1 MFRCAG
7 APAVRNLPRRQLN
20 MFSKDSKSS
29 ATPATSI
36 GGNGS
41 AGANGSN
48 GVNGSG
54 SGSAS
59 ASKASG
65 VPSIISP
72 DLKIVGDLKSSG
84 DIQIDGAIEGD
95 ITSRLL
101 TVGEQ
106 AVVEGCIV
114 ADTVRISGTVKGQIK
129 ARMVHLDK
137 AARVTGDLTH
147 ETLTMEAGALLEGQ
161 VKRMEPSS
169 TATAAKIAPL
179 RPATSAN
186 DSEPSYGAAESA
198 AASPAP

>member
-1 MFRCAG
+1 
-7 APAVRNLPRRQLN
+7 

-29 ATPATSI
+29 ATPAASHASS
-36 GGNGS
+36 GS
-41 AGANGSN
+41 EGASGANGSH
-48 GVNGSG
+48 
-54 SGSAS
+54 AS
-59 ASKASG
+59 TSKASG

-72 DLKIVGDLKSSG
+72 DLKIVGDLKSNG
-84 DIQIDGAIEGD
+84 DIQIDGTIEGD
-95 ITSRLL
+95 INSRLL

-137 AARVTGDLTH
+137 AARVSGDVTH

-179 RPATSAN
+179 RPAISSN
-186 DSEPSYGAAESA
+186 GSEAGYGAAETA
-198 AASPAP
+198 VAASPAP

>member
-1 MFRCAG
+1 
-7 APAVRNLPRRQLN
+7 

-29 ATPATSI
+29 AKPATSAAAK

-41 AGANGSN
+41 AGLNGGN
-48 GVNGSG
+48 GTSG
-54 SGSAS
+54 SSA
-59 ASKASG
+59 KTSG

-95 ITSRLL
+95 INSRLL

-106 AVVEGCIV
+106 ATVEGCIV

-137 AARVTGDLTH
+137 AARVTGDVTH
-147 ETLTMEAGALLEGQ
+147 ETLTMEAGAFFEGQ
-161 VKRMEPSS
+161 VKRMEQAGA
-169 TATAAKIAPL
+169 ATTAKISPL
-179 RPATSAN
+179 RPAAAGN
-186 DSEPSYGAAESA
+186 GSEPSYGGAESA
-198 AASPAP
+198 SASPS

>member
-1 MFRCAG
+1 
-7 APAVRNLPRRQLN
+7 

-29 ATPATSI
+29 DTPATSYDSN
-36 GGNGS
+36 GANGTNGS
-41 AGANGSN
+41 ANK
-48 GVNGSG
+48 V
-54 SGSAS
+54 
-59 ASKASG
+59 SG

-72 DLKIVGDLKSSG
+72 DLKIVGDLKSNG
-84 DIQIDGAIEGD
+84 DIQIDGTIEGD
-95 ITSRLL
+95 INSRLL

-137 AARVTGDLTH
+137 AARVHGDLTH

-179 RPATSAN
+179 RPATSTKG
-186 DSEPSYGAAESA
+186 SETSYGGAESA
-198 AASPAP
+198 VAVSPAP

>member
-20 MFSKDSKSS
+20 MFSKDSKSP

-36 GGNGS
+36 GSNGS

-48 GVNGSG
+48 GVNG

-72 DLKIVGDLKSSG
+72 DLKIVGDLKSNG
-84 DIQIDGAIEGD
+84 DIQIDGTIEGD
-95 ITSRLL
+95 INSRLL
-101 TVGEQ
+101 TIGEQ

-161 VKRMEPSS
+161 VRRMEPAS
-169 TATAAKIAPL
+169 TETAAKISPL

-186 DSEPSYGAAESA
+186 DSETRYGAAESA
-198 AASPAP
+198 AASPAS

>member
-36 GGNGS
+36 GSNGS

-54 SGSAS
+54 S

-72 DLKIVGDLKSSG
+72 DLKIVGDLKSHG
-84 DIQIDGAIEGD
+84 DIQIDGTIEGD
-95 ITSRLL
+95 INSRLL

-137 AARVTGDLTH
+137 DARVTGDLTH

-161 VKRMEPSS
+161 VRRMEPSS
-169 TATAAKIAPL
+169 TATAAKISPL
-179 RPATSAN
+179 RPAASAN
-186 DSEPSYGAAESA
+186 DSEKSYGGAESA

>member
-36 GGNGS
+36 GSIGS

-48 GVNGSG
+48 GVNDSI
-54 SGSAS
+54 S

-72 DLKIVGDLKSSG
+72 DLKIVGDLKSNG
-84 DIQIDGAIEGD
+84 DIQIDGTIVGD
-95 ITSRLL
+95 INSRLL

-137 AARVTGDLTH
+137 DARVTGDLTH

-161 VKRMEPSS
+161 VRRMEPSS
-169 TATAAKIAPL
+169 TATAAKISPL

-186 DSEPSYGAAESA
+186 DSEKSHGGAESAA